1 MTNNPNPTLLAIDL
15 SLNARSKMKDQK
27 IDSILRYATN
37 TDVDVFEKHK
47 RISFFIRKPY
57 VGELEFDLEF
67 ERIDKKILDECCSI
81 LCQKDLG
88 IKGIS
93 LTEINHD
100 RGGQARTR
108 TFFDTKDTISF
119 MNHVQPCFFDGIDLF
134 ASSIDLDKNGRFK
147 KNA

>member
-1 MTNNPNPTLLAIDL
+1 MTNNPDFKLLSIDL
-15 SLNARSKMKDQK
+15 SLKARSKMKDQK

-37 TDVDVFEKHK
+37 TDADVFDKHK

-67 ERIDKKILDECCSI
+67 ERIDKKILEECCSI
-81 LCQKDLG
+81 LCKKDGG
-88 IKGIS
+88 IEGIS

-108 TFFDTKDTISF
+108 TFFNTKDTISF
-119 MNHVQPCFFDGIDLF
+119 MDHVQPCFFDGLHLY
-134 ASSIDLDKNGRFK
+134 ASDLDIDDKGFLK
-147 KNA
+147 

>member
-1 MTNNPNPTLLAIDL
+1 MTNNPDPTLLAIDL

-88 IKGIS
+88 IKGI
-93 LTEINHD
+93 
-100 RGGQARTR
+100 
-108 TFFDTKDTISF
+108 
-119 MNHVQPCFFDGIDLF
+119 
-134 ASSIDLDKNGRFK
+134 
-147 KNA
+147 